1 MVFNDAIRM
10 DCVKIFK
17 ISFFPN
23 SALPEESVSLMLISC
38 FKKSFKFKKK
48 RRVEVELTTCFC
60 IVKVYVEQH
69 HTVFGMHRFK
79 DVLT

>member
-1 MVFNDAIRM
+1 MVFNDAIHL

-48 RRVEVELTTCFC
+48 
-60 IVKVYVEQH
+60 KK
-69 HTVFGMHRFK
+69 G
-79 DVLT
+79 